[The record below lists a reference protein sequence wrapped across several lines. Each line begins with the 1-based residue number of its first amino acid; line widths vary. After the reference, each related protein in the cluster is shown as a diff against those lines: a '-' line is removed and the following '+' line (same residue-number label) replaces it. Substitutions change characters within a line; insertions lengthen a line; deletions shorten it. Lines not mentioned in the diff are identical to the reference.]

1 MCFTHLRLNCEQII
15 KKLKRL
21 KLIMQTNSNHAW
33 SDQKDWIT
41 NWFKYHE
48 DKKTTEY
55 NMNNSS
61 NKIIQARDY
70 FFILIREQKVSFTY
84 MK

>member
-1 MCFTHLRLNCEQII
+1 
-15 KKLKRL
+15 
-21 KLIMQTNSNHAW
+21 MQTNSNHAW
-33 SDQKDWIT
+33 SDKKDWIR
-41 NWFKYHE
+41 NVFKYHE
-48 DKKTTEY
+48 D

-61 NKIIQARDY
+61 NKIKLARDY

>member
-1 MCFTHLRLNCEQII
+1 MRGQI
-15 KKLKRL
+15 KKTGSQ
-21 KLIMQTNSNHAW
+21 I
-33 SDQKDWIT
+33 D
-41 NWFKYHE
+41 FKYHE

-61 NKIIQARDY
+61 NKIILARDY

>member
-1 MCFTHLRLNCEQII
+1 M
-15 KKLKRL
+15 KRL
-21 KLIMQTNSNHAW
+21 KLVMQTNSNHAW
-33 SDQKDWIT
+33 SDKKDWIR
-41 NWFKYHE
+41 NVFKYHE
-48 DKKTTEY
+48 D

-61 NKIIQARDY
+61 NKIKLARDY